1 MQKQQGKSTASE
13 FYPSNIMVSRKKKNN
28 NFAVKCK
35 NRAVSLQIPPLF
47 TTVADEFLMSALLCL
62 SLSTWDFSLNPRNK
76 ERKKE
81 KKVYMVRQLFCSSG
95 SPLGVLARGN
105 FLSLHF
111 VRCCH
116 LWATV

>member
-62 SLSTWDFSLNPRNK
+62 SLSTWDFSLNPRNR
-76 ERKKE
+76 ERKK
-81 KKVYMVRQLFCSSG
+81 KRFIWSG
-95 SPLGVLARGN
+95 SYSVPVDP
-105 FLSLHF
+105 
-111 VRCCH
+111 H
-116 LWATV
+116 LES